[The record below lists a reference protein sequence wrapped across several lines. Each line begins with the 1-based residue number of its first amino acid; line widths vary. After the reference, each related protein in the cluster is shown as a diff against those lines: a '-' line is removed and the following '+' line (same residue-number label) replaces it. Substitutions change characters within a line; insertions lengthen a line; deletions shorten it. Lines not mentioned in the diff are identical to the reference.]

1 MNFAPVVKFG
11 SKMLLKLR
19 KHAPAIMTGAGIV
32 LGGAC
37 VVTACVQTT
46 KLPETVREN
55 KERIEELRSEE
66 TTVHNASESSQE
78 PRRASEL
85 RKEYISM
92 AGKAARLYAVPAALG
107 ALSVACTIGGHKVLT
122 KENAALAS
130 AYIALDKSFK
140 AYKEKMPLPA
150 TLQETVEKEMENLKV
165 SGNMD
170 GTVSDV
176 DRCELFSPY
185 ARVFDQTNYLWT
197 RSGSG
202 TASILHSIQNYCNDK
217 LHRDGYL
224 FLNDVYDQLG
234 FERTEAGQQVGW
246 FEGNGDSCVDFGL
259 FHKGNPTLERL
270 MQDKLEYVVLDFNV
284 DGPIMHMFPRI

>member
-1 MNFAPVVKFG
+1 MNFASVVKFG

-19 KHAPAIMTGAGIV
+19 KSAPAIMTGAGII

-46 KLPETVREN
+46 KLPETIREN
-55 KERIEELRSEE
+55 KERIEEL
-66 TTVHNASESSQE
+66 HNAPESSQE

-92 AGKAARLYAVPAALG
+92 AGKTARLYAVPATLG

-130 AYIALDKSFK
+130 AYIALDKSFR

-150 TLQETVEKEMENLKV
+150 TLQETVEEEIENRKV
-165 SGNMD
+165 NGSTDCTD

-176 DRCELFSPY
+176 DKCELFSPY
-185 ARVFDQTNYLWT
+185 ARLFDHTNYLWT
-197 RSGSG
+197 PSGSG

-270 MQDKLEYVVLDFNV
+270 MQGKLEYVVLDFNV
-284 DGPIMHMFPRI
+284 DGPIMHMLPKI

>member
-1 MNFAPVVKFG
+1 MNFAQVVKFG

-19 KHAPAIMTGAGIV
+19 KSAPAIMTGAGII

-46 KLPETVREN
+46 KLPETIREN
-55 KERIEELRSEE
+55 KERIEEL
-66 TTVHNASESSQE
+66 HNAPESSQE

-92 AGKAARLYAVPAALG
+92 AGKAARLYAVPATLG

-130 AYIALDKSFK
+130 AYIALDKSFR

-150 TLQETVEKEMENLKV
+150 TLQETVEEEIENRKV
-165 SGNMD
+165 NGSTDGTD

-176 DRCELFSPY
+176 DKCELFSPY
-185 ARVFDQTNYLWT
+185 ARLFDHTNYLWT
-197 RSGSG
+197 PSGSG

-270 MQDKLEYVVLDFNV
+270 MQGKLEYVVLDFNV
-284 DGPIMHMFPRI
+284 DGPIMHMLPRI

>member
-1 MNFAPVVKFG
+1 
-11 SKMLLKLR
+11 
-19 KHAPAIMTGAGIV
+19 
-32 LGGAC
+32 
-37 VVTACVQTT
+37 
-46 KLPETVREN
+46 
-55 KERIEELRSEE
+55 
-66 TTVHNASESSQE
+66 
-78 PRRASEL
+78 
-85 RKEYISM
+85 M
-92 AGKAARLYAVPAALG
+92 AGKAARLYAVPATLG

-130 AYIALDKSFK
+130 AYIALDKSFR
-140 AYKEKMPLPA
+140 AYKEKMPLPT
-150 TLQETVEKEMENLKV
+150 TLQETVEEEIENQKV
-165 SGNMD
+165 DGSKD

-176 DRCELFSPY
+176 DKCELFSPY
-185 ARVFDQTNYLWT
+185 ARLFDHTNYLWT
-197 RSGSG
+197 PSGSG

-270 MQDKLEYVVLDFNV
+270 MQGKLEYVVLDFNV
-284 DGPIMHMFPRI
+284 DGPIMHMLPRI

>member
-19 KHAPAIMTGAGIV
+19 KSAPAIMTGAGII

-46 KLPETVREN
+46 KLPETIREN
-55 KERIEELRSEE
+55 KERIEEL
-66 TTVHNASESSQE
+66 HNAPESSQE

-92 AGKAARLYAVPAALG
+92 AGKTARLYAVPATLG

-130 AYIALDKSFK
+130 AYIALDKSFR
-140 AYKEKMPLPA
+140 AYKEKMPLP
-150 TLQETVEKEMENLKV
+150 TTRQETVEEEIDNQKV
-165 SGNMD
+165 D
-170 GTVSDV
+170 GSKDGKVSDV
-176 DRCELFSPY
+176 DKCELFSPY
-185 ARVFDQTNYLWT
+185 ARLFDHTNYLWT
-197 RSGSG
+197 PSGSG

-270 MQDKLEYVVLDFNV
+270 MQGKLEYVVLDFNV
-284 DGPIMHMFPRI
+284 DGPIMHMLPRI

>member
-19 KHAPAIMTGAGIV
+19 KSAPAIMTGAGII

-46 KLPETVREN
+46 KLPETIREN
-55 KERIEELRSEE
+55 KERIEEL
-66 TTVHNASESSQE
+66 HNAPESSQE

-92 AGKAARLYAVPAALG
+92 AGKTARLYAVPATLG

-130 AYIALDKSFK
+130 AYIALDKSFR
-140 AYKEKMPLPA
+140 AYKEKMPMPA
-150 TLQETVEKEMENLKV
+150 TLQETVEEEIENRKV
-165 SGNMD
+165 NGSTDGTD

-176 DRCELFSPY
+176 DKCELFSPY
-185 ARVFDQTNYLWT
+185 ARLFDHTNYLWT
-197 RSGSG
+197 PSGSG

-270 MQDKLEYVVLDFNV
+270 MQGKLEYVVLDFNV
-284 DGPIMHMFPRI
+284 DGPIMHMLPKI

>member
-1 MNFAPVVKFG
+1 MNFAPVIKFG

-19 KHAPAIMTGAGIV
+19 KSAPAIMTGAGII

-46 KLPETVREN
+46 KLPETIREN
-55 KERIEELRSEE
+55 KERIEEL
-66 TTVHNASESSQE
+66 HNAPESSQE

-107 ALSVACTIGGHKVLT
+107 ALSVACTIGGHKVLK

-130 AYIALDKSFK
+130 AYIALDKSFR
-140 AYKEKMPLPA
+140 AYKEKMPRPA
-150 TLQETVEKEMENLKV
+150 TLQETVEEEIENRKV
-165 SGNMD
+165 NGSTDCTD

-176 DRCELFSPY
+176 DKCELFSPY
-185 ARVFDQTNYLWT
+185 ARLFDHTNYLWT
-197 RSGSG
+197 PSGSG

-270 MQDKLEYVVLDFNV
+270 MQGKLEYVVLDFNV
-284 DGPIMHMFPRI
+284 DGPIMHMLPRI

>member
-19 KHAPAIMTGAGIV
+19 KSAPAIMTGAGII

-46 KLPETVREN
+46 KLPETIREN
-55 KERIEELRSEE
+55 KERIEEL
-66 TTVHNASESSQE
+66 HNAPESSQE

-92 AGKAARLYAVPAALG
+92 AGKTARLYAVPATLG

-130 AYIALDKSFK
+130 AYIALDKSFR

-150 TLQETVEKEMENLKV
+150 TLQETVEEEIENRKV
-165 SGNMD
+165 NGSTDCTD

-176 DRCELFSPY
+176 DKCELFSPY
-185 ARVFDQTNYLWT
+185 ARLFDHTNYLWT
-197 RSGSG
+197 PSGSG

-270 MQDKLEYVVLDFNV
+270 MQGKLEYVVLDFNV
-284 DGPIMHMFPRI
+284 DGPIMHMLPRI

>member
-19 KHAPAIMTGAGIV
+19 KSAPAIMTGAGII

-46 KLPETVREN
+46 KLPETIREN
-55 KERIEELRSEE
+55 KERIEEL
-66 TTVHNASESSQE
+66 HNAPESSQE
-78 PRRASEL
+78 PCRASEL

-92 AGKAARLYAVPAALG
+92 AGKTARLYAVPATLG

-130 AYIALDKSFK
+130 AYIALDKSFR
-140 AYKEKMPLPA
+140 AYKEKMPLPT
-150 TLQETVEKEMENLKV
+150 TLQETVEEEIENRKV
-165 SGNMD
+165 NGSTDGTD

-176 DRCELFSPY
+176 DKCELFSPY
-185 ARVFDQTNYLWT
+185 ARLFDHTNYLWT
-197 RSGSG
+197 PSGSG

-270 MQDKLEYVVLDFNV
+270 MQGKLEYVVLDFNV
-284 DGPIMHMFPRI
+284 DGPIMHMLPRI

>member
-55 KERIEELRSEE
+55 KERIEELHSEE
-66 TTVHNASESSQE
+66 MTVHNAPEGSQE

-92 AGKAARLYAVPAALG
+92 AGKAVRLYAVPAALG

-140 AYKEKMPLPA
+140 AYKEKMPLPK
-150 TLQETVEKEMENLKV
+150 TETITDSEGNEFEAPTAVVNSNLI
-165 SGNMD
+165 
-170 GTVSDV
+170 
-176 DRCELFSPY
+176 SPY
-185 ARVFDQTNYLWT
+185 ARFFDCGNVNWCKNPEATLMFLKATQNWCNDM
-197 RSGSG
+197 
-202 TASILHSIQNYCNDK
+202 LHSRG
-217 LHRDGYL
+217 HL
-224 FLNDVYDQLG
+224 FLNEVYDELG
-234 FERTEAGQQVGW
+234 IPRSEAGQYVGW
-246 FEGNGDSCVDFGL
+246 VDGIGDSCVDFGI
-259 FHKGNPTLERL
+259 F
-270 MQDKLEYVVLDFNV
+270 DKNNAASRAFVNGYEEAVLLDFNV
-284 DGPIMHMFPRI
+284 DGPIMYLFENLGKE

>member
-1 MNFAPVVKFG
+1 MNFASVVKFG

-19 KHAPAIMTGAGIV
+19 KSAPAIMTGAGII

-46 KLPETVREN
+46 KLPETIREN
-55 KERIEELRSEE
+55 KERIEEL
-66 TTVHNASESSQE
+66 HNAPESSQE

-92 AGKAARLYAVPAALG
+92 AGKAARLYAVPATLG

-130 AYIALDKSFK
+130 AYIALDKSFR

-150 TLQETVEKEMENLKV
+150 TLQETVEEEIENRKV
-165 SGNMD
+165 NGSTDCTD

-176 DRCELFSPY
+176 DKCELFSPY
-185 ARVFDQTNYLWT
+185 ARLFDHTNYLWT
-197 RSGSG
+197 PSGSG

-270 MQDKLEYVVLDFNV
+270 MQGKLEYVVLDFNV
-284 DGPIMHMFPRI
+284 DGPIMHMLPRI

>member
-11 SKMLLKLR
+11 SKMLLKIR

-55 KERIEELRSEE
+55 KERIEELRNEE

-92 AGKAARLYAVPAALG
+92 AGKAVRLYAVPAALG

-150 TLQETVEKEMENLKV
+150 TLQETVEEEMKNLKV
-165 SGNMD
+165 SGSMD
-170 GTVSDV
+170 GIVSDV
-176 DRCELFSPY
+176 DRCETLSPY
-185 ARVFDQTNYLWT
+185 ARVLDSMVPLWSE
-197 RSGSG
+197 SGIC
-202 TASILHSIQNYCNDK
+202 TARNIKMVQDACNER
-217 LHRDGYL
+217 LHREGYL
-224 FLNDVYDQLG
+224 FLNDAYDALG
-234 FERTEAGQQVGW
+234 FEKTKAGQAVGW

-259 FHKGNPTLERL
+259 FYKGNPTLDRL
-270 MQDKLEYVVLDFNV
+270 MHDKLEYVVLDFNV
-284 DGPIMHMFPRI
+284 DGPILHLMPEI

>member
-19 KHAPAIMTGAGIV
+19 KSAPAIMTGAGII

-46 KLPETVREN
+46 KLPETIREN
-55 KERIEELRSEE
+55 KERIEEL
-66 TTVHNASESSQE
+66 HNAPESSQE

-92 AGKAARLYAVPAALG
+92 AGKTARLYAVPATLG

-130 AYIALDKSFK
+130 AYIALDKSFR
-140 AYKEKMPLPA
+140 AYKEKMPMPA
-150 TLQETVEKEMENLKV
+150 TLQETVEEEIENRKV
-165 SGNMD
+165 NGSTDGTD

-176 DRCELFSPY
+176 DKCELFSPY
-185 ARVFDQTNYLWT
+185 ARLFDHTNYLWT
-197 RSGSG
+197 PSGSG

-270 MQDKLEYVVLDFNV
+270 MQGKLEYVVLDFNV
-284 DGPIMHMFPRI
+284 DGPIMHMLPRI